1 MEEQQPITRDK
12 LGVRVVCV
20 SDTHGRHADI
30 KVPDGDILIHAG
42 DFTHFGKKKDV
53 IAVNEWLGT
62 LPHKHKIVVNGNHEK
77 NAEWKKDTAKLLS
90 NCSFFLKDSMVTV
103 KVDILQTEAKDDL
116 SSINLLKEGQ
126 HSSDKEGSDKNNLGE
141 NTTSASTNKM
151 KTKVVYV
158 GIYGSIDRI
167 GTNREGGRENVHV
180 NHHDDHDDDDD
191 DDDQLKFECTLTIN
205 I

>member
-1 MEEQQPITRDK
+1 MHFDEEFSLRH
-12 LGVRVVCV
+12 CSV
-20 SDTHGRHADI
+20 SLRATSAIPFRHQ
-30 KVPDGDILIHAG
+30 IHAG

-116 SSINLLKEGQ
+116 SSINLLKVC
-126 HSSDKEGSDKNNLGE
+126 
-141 NTTSASTNKM
+141 NTIVMNTGINK
-151 KTKVVYV
+151 K
-158 GIYGSIDRI
+158 
-167 GTNREGGRENVHV
+167 
-180 NHHDDHDDDDD
+180 
-191 DDDQLKFECTLTIN
+191 
-205 I
+205 